1 MMSATSKVWWML
13 GALGLAVGSVW
24 ADPSILRNP
33 PSDCGDGPG
42 QTQCNQCDSANA
54 GPQPE
59 NVDVG
64 FPGGGI
70 SSRRPDMNVKA
81 GASSSTGGMG
91 ASSAPGGSSVENGC
105 VQVTIP
111 LGRASV
117 MSDSRGI
124 SLRIYTS
131 TASPALFTPEELR
144 VVMGYSFNA
153 LGSDRTSK
161 GVPAAVLFNQA
172 QGEPIR
178 FVFGEG
184 ESLGIPDP
192 GVHVELDERVQMVD
206 AEGWAT
212 AEDPVYYDL
221 YPGDGS
227 VWRFYATDITGRLG
241 ELVSYTDPRGRVI
254 TAADFGVE
262 ILRGSNGL
270 LRQVVTPSRLADIVM
285 EGETSYTVKLY
296 PLTASPAFGEGVY
309 VPPAGVSPIETLT
322 VARGEDDRHLNV
334 TVRKGTGDARLFRY
348 VYVGNDWTLT
358 RPSGVEEMKE
368 MMYGDDENA
377 MIGKTVKDAQGMVL
391 SMRKTY
397 LTEAPWGGYM
407 KHWTAEGIWEVTGA
421 ADVAHTNRW
430 DYVMNGPAKGKVS
443 KATAYTGKVTTFAY
457 DELARVIREAEGD
470 GTVEARVTTNSYA
483 PVAEGDRT
491 SLRDTRPRCVVV
503 TERDPESGE
512 QVEVARSYWAY
523 LPTQEIHERAATAG
537 AAYGAAGALR
547 TVKTWYAPDDAT
559 PTCAGRLK
567 SIRYEDGRLELYA
580 YALVEGE
587 IWKKTVTFL
596 HEEAPEPVSG
606 KTLRNNILYDRV
618 GNIIE
623 RNQEA
628 FIDGA
633 WHLIDRLLYVY
644 DSEGHVIR
652 ETDFA
657 GRVTTIVWG
666 GSCCGKTSMTLPNG
680 TRFTYA
686 YDDEGRLIAE
696 TKLDPI
702 PCTTHT
708 EYNALGRVVKTWKDG
723 LNPET
728 TGYDIFGQVVAQI
741 DVRGGITQTGYNFD
755 GRSVITTFPNGGDQ
769 IRKTDELWRLLET
782 FGTAVQP
789 QRVTYGPNWRKSAT
803 GARWQRTEQNLLG
816 QTVRQTR
823 SGANGSTLETS
834 MAYDNYGRIS
844 QISETGQPVHSYT
857 YNNVG
862 ERTTLTQTVGEEWRK
877 LQSEAEYLLREG
889 NVWRKQTAVLSCS
902 DADIAPLTQTVYTQL
917 SGLSVTNTFNQI
929 VVDIRGNETRTFG
942 NDTQRTTLL
951 PSCSNPQIERYAFGQ
966 LVETVDTACVT
977 NRFEYDALDRRVAA
991 IDGRNNRTVYTYD
1004 AKNNLVSVTDAV
1016 GAVTAYGYD
1025 VMGQTIAVTNALGNV
1040 TVYQYDLQGNKT
1052 YEGGATY
1059 PVRYTYDVFG
1069 NKTIMK
1075 TYRDEASYVYDT
1087 TIWGYDAASGVLLAK
1102 TYDDGKGQTYTYTD
1116 DGKLATRTNARGI
1129 VTTYTYDDW
1138 GQLLAID
1145 YADATPDIAYTYDAM
1160 GRQTSVTDAVGTTT
1174 FTYDAFGQLSSE
1186 QLSGLY
1192 SKTLTRHWDAFGRN
1206 VGYSVDNERKQ
1217 SIVYDSATGRISES
1231 DGFKW
1236 TYLPG
1241 TNLKSQLTYPNDAVV
1256 TWTYE
1261 PHRNLLTTVTNAT
1274 YSTYVYT
1281 NDLLGRR
1288 TSKNDEQYGYNVRD
1302 ELISADNVSYAYD
1315 DIGNRTT
1322 AEGKTYTANNLNQY
1336 IAIDDFAPQY
1346 DDDGNQTLIKTETG
1360 IWSVVYNAE
1369 NRPVRWQSGDTVITM
1384 AFDRMGRRVEM
1395 RTVKDG
1401 EETLQRFVY
1410 GNYLCIQQLRGAEN
1424 ALYHSYIWDP
1434 TEPIA
1439 TRPLIFRPA
1448 SGVLSYYFHDGNKN
1462 VSDLVDTQG
1471 NIVHYAYTPFG
1482 SSTTSASSENPF
1494 RFSSEVHDDTLA
1506 LVYYNYRHYNPQ
1518 NGRWITRDPLT
1529 SAITLKHEMSFCNN
1543 AGEGY
1548 VDVLGLWNAEDHE
1561 AITEAAFPNKK
1572 ANDPVIESLRLK
1584 SLDKYS
1590 TKCYNAFMEEFIKY
1604 NNDTDSLFGGLWNNA
1619 LHFNRT
1625 EEEDVSIAINAY
1637 RVALQDRKTKFKQ
1650 ALEGRNC
1657 TEALKH
1663 MGSLAHSYQD
1673 FYMHAASSNNEVG
1686 FLAWTKEYSG
1696 TPETPNTLQP
1706 SIWEFSNLFAS
1717 SSESINN
1724 GLHPLIGEPLN
1735 GSMTEERLREYNLRK
1750 EAAIIETVQSIS
1762 PLMSLFDKQ
1771 GCICEICVSKF

>member
-33 PSDCGDGPG
+33 PSECGDGPG

-59 NVDVG
+59 NVGVG
-64 FPGGGI
+64 FPGGGA
-70 SSRRPDMNVKA
+70 SSRGPDAKGQA
-81 GASSSTGGMG
+81 GTSSTGGMG

-212 AEDPVYYDL
+212 AEDPAYYDL

-227 VWRFYATDITGRLG
+227 VWRFYATDVTGRLG
-241 ELVSYTDPRGRVI
+241 DLVSYTDPRGRVI
-254 TAADFGVE
+254 TAAEFGVE

-368 MMYGDDENA
+368 MMYGDNENA

-421 ADVAHTNRW
+421 ADIARTNRW
-430 DYVMNGPAKGKVS
+430 EYVMSGPAKGKVS

-457 DELARVIREAEGD
+457 DGLARVIREAEGD
-470 GTVEARVTTNSYA
+470 GTVEARVTTTSYA

-537 AAYGAAGALR
+537 AAYGAVGALR

-559 PTCAGRLK
+559 PICAGRLK

-580 YALVEGE
+580 YTLVEGE

-628 FIDGA
+628 FIDGV

-644 DSEGHVIR
+644 DSEGHLLQ

-666 GSCCGKTSMTLPNG
+666 GNCCGKSSMTLPDG
-680 TRFTYA
+680 TRFTYT

-708 EYNALGRVVKTWKDG
+708 EYDALGRVVKTWKDG

-728 TGYDIFGQVVAQI
+728 VAYDVFGQVISQTDI
-741 DVRGGITQTGYNFD
+741 RGAITLTTYSLD
-755 GRSVITTFPNGGDQ
+755 GNTVITTSPNGGTQ
-769 IRKTDELWRLLET
+769 IRKTDVFGRTLEIS
-782 FGTAVQP
+782 GTAVLP
-789 QRVTYGPNWRKSAT
+789 QIFSYEPLWEHIAT
-803 GARWQRTEQNLLG
+803 GARWQKTEHNLLG
-816 QTVRQTR
+816 QPLCQVL
-823 SGANGSTLETS
+823 SGANGSTLEMLMT
-834 MAYDNYGRIS
+834 YDSYGRIS
-844 QISETGQPVHSYT
+844 QISVTDQPVQSYAYDVT
-857 YNNVG
+857 GEQIALTQAVG
-862 ERTTLTQTVGEEWRK
+862 EVWWKQ
-877 LQSEAEYLLREG
+877 QSDSVYLLREG
-889 NVWRKQTAVLSCS
+889 EAWQEQTAVQSCS

-917 SGLSVTNTFNQI
+917 SGLSVSNTFNQI

-942 NDTQRTTLL
+942 NDTQRITQV

-977 NRFEYDALDRRVAA
+977 NRFEYDALDRRIAS
-991 IDGRNNRTVYTYD
+991 IDGRNNRTVYAYD
-1004 AKNNLVSVTDAV
+1004 AKGNLVSATDAV

-1025 VMGQTIAVTNALGNV
+1025 VMGQTVAVTNALGNV
-1040 TVYQYDLQGNKT
+1040 ITYEYDLRGRKT

-1069 NKTIMK
+1069 NKTTMK
-1075 TYRDEASYVYDT
+1075 TYRNEASGVGDT
-1087 TIWGYDAASGVLLAK
+1087 TTWTYDEASGVLLAK
-1102 TYDDGKGQTYTYTD
+1102 TYADGKGLTYTYTNN
-1116 DGKLATRTNARGI
+1116 GRLATRTNARGI
-1129 VTTYTYDDW
+1129 VTTYAYDAW
-1138 GQLLAID
+1138 GQLLSVD
-1145 YADATPDIAYTYDAM
+1145 YADTTPDIAYTYDAM
-1160 GRQTSVTDAVGTTT
+1160 GRQTSATDAVGTTT
-1174 FTYDAFGQLSSE
+1174 FTYDAFGQRTVEQVSGLSS
-1186 QLSGLY
+1186 
-1192 SKTLTRHWDAFGRN
+1192 KALTRHYDTYGRN
-1206 VGYSVDNERKQ
+1206 VGYSVDGERKQ
-1217 SIVYDSATGRISES
+1217 SITYDSATGRIAES
-1231 DGFKW
+1231 DGFAW
-1236 TYLPG
+1236 DYLAG
-1241 TNLKSQLTYPNDAVV
+1241 SNLKSQLTYPNDAVV

-1261 PHRNLLTTVTNAT
+1261 PHRDLLTAVTNAT

-1302 ELISADNVSYAYD
+1302 ELVSADDVSYNYD

-1336 IAIDDFAPQY
+1336 TAIDDFVPQY

-1360 IWSVVYNAE
+1360 VWSVTYNAE
-1369 NRPVRWQSGDTVITM
+1369 NRPIRWQSGDTVIMM

-1410 GNYLCIQQLRGAEN
+1410 DNYLCIQQLRAPSN
-1424 ALYHSYIWDP
+1424 TLFHSYVWDP

-1439 TRPLIFRPA
+1439 TRPLIFRPVSDDVA
-1448 SGVLSYYFHDGNKN
+1448 YYFHDGNKN
-1462 VSDLVDTQG
+1462 VSDLVG
-1471 NIVHYAYTPFG
+1471 IHGSVAHYDYTPFG
-1482 SSTTSASSENPF
+1482 VPMASSPSENPY
-1494 RFSSEVHDDTLA
+1494 RFSSEYFNETLG
-1506 LVYYNYRHYNPQ
+1506 LTYYNYRHYQPN
-1518 NGRWITRDPLT
+1518 NGRWCSKDPIGELDGVNLFSFVSNSPFQFDWLGLLKKQIPFQDGERD
-1529 SAITLKHEMSFCNN
+1529 I
-1543 AGEGY
+1543 
-1548 VDVLGLWNAEDHE
+1548 VLGKIPMLPGSGIRHRVPNNCIAEVE
-1561 AITEAAFPNKK
+1561 YVTWG
-1572 ANDPVIESLRLK
+1572 
-1584 SLDKYS
+1584 
-1590 TKCYNAFMEEFIKY
+1590 KCICEDGEPTIDAGINVVETRFLSAT
-1604 NNDTDSLFGGLWNNA
+1604 NSGGGIG
-1619 LHFNRT
+1619 
-1625 EEEDVSIAINAY
+1625 VSIAPVGISIS
-1637 RVALQDRKTKFKQ
+1637 VAKNI
-1650 ALEGRNC
+1650 EGGGASAR
-1657 TEALKH
+1657 TTA
-1663 MGSLAHSYQD
+1663 MSDGSLEMTVRYPVKIVKASTVVLGFSFGGVSADGVISENATILATDEIVYTYRCAKED
-1673 FYMHAASSNNEVG
+1673 F
-1686 FLAWTKEYSG
+1686 K
-1696 TPETPNTLQP
+1696 
-1706 SIWEFSNLFAS
+1706 
-1717 SSESINN
+1717 
-1724 GLHPLIGEPLN
+1724 
-1735 GSMTEERLREYNLRK
+1735 
-1750 EAAIIETVQSIS
+1750 
-1762 PLMSLFDKQ
+1762 
-1771 GCICEICVSKF
+1771 

>member
-42 QTQCNQCDSANA
+42 QTQCNQCDSVNA

-59 NVDVG
+59 NVGVG
-64 FPGGGI
+64 FPGGRA
-70 SSRRPDMNVKA
+70 SSRGPDAKGQA
-81 GASSSTGGMG
+81 GTSSTGGMG

-212 AEDPVYYDL
+212 AEDPAYYDL

-227 VWRFYATDITGRLG
+227 VWRFYATDVTGRLG
-241 ELVSYTDPRGRVI
+241 DLVSYTDPRGRVI
-254 TAADFGVE
+254 TAAEFGVE

-285 EGETSYTVKLY
+285 EGETAYTVKVY

-334 TVRKGTGDARLFRY
+334 TVRKGTGDPRLFRY

-368 MMYGDDENA
+368 MMYGDNENA
-377 MIGKTVKDAQGMVL
+377 MIGKTVKDAQGRVL

-421 ADVAHTNRW
+421 ADVARTNRW
-430 DYVMNGPAKGKVS
+430 EYVMSGPAKGKVS

-457 DELARVIREAEGD
+457 DGLARVIREAEGD
-470 GTVEARVTTNSYA
+470 GTVEARVTTTSYA

-523 LPTQEIHERAATAG
+523 LPAQEIHERAATAG

-559 PTCAGRLK
+559 PYCAGRLK
-567 SIRYEDGRLELYA
+567 SIRHEDGRLELYA

-644 DSEGHVIR
+644 DSEGHLLQ

-666 GSCCGKTSMTLPNG
+666 GNCCGKSSMTLPDG
-680 TRFTYA
+680 TRFTYT

-696 TKLDPI
+696 TKLDPL
-702 PCTTHT
+702 PCTTHF
-708 EYNALGRVVKTWKDG
+708 EYDALGRAVKTWKDG

-728 TGYDIFGQVVAQI
+728 VAYDVFGQVISQTDI
-741 DVRGGITQTGYNFD
+741 RGTITLTAYSLD
-755 GRSVITTFPNGGDQ
+755 GNTVTTTFPNGGTQ
-769 IRKTDELWRLLET
+769 IHKTDVAGRLLELS
-782 FGTAVQP
+782 GTAVQP
-789 QRVTYGPNWRKSAT
+789 QVVTYGPNWSESAT
-803 GARWQRTEQNLLG
+803 GAYWQKTGQNLLG
-816 QTVRQTR
+816 QIVRQTR
-823 SGANGSTLETS
+823 PGANGSTLETS

-862 ERTTLTQTVGEEWRK
+862 GRTALTQTVGEEWRK
-877 LQSEAEYLLREG
+877 QQSEAEYLLRDGE
-889 NVWRKQTAVLSCS
+889 VWQKQTAVQSCS
-902 DADIAPLTQTVYTQL
+902 DTNIAPLTQTAYTQL
-917 SGLSVTNTFNQI
+917 SGLSVSNTFNQI

-942 NDTQRTTLL
+942 NDTQHITQV

-977 NRFEYDALDRRVAA
+977 NRFEYDALDRRIAS
-991 IDGRNNRTVYTYD
+991 IDGRNNRTVYAYD
-1004 AKNNLVSVTDAV
+1004 AKGNLVSATDAV
-1016 GAVTAYGYD
+1016 GAVTSYGYD
-1025 VMGQTIAVTNALGNV
+1025 VMGQTVAVTNALGNV
-1040 TVYQYDLQGNKT
+1040 ITYEYDLRGRKT

-1069 NKTIMK
+1069 NKTSMK
-1075 TYRDEASYVYDT
+1075 TYRNEASGVGDT
-1087 TIWGYDAASGVLLAK
+1087 TTWTYDEASGVLLAK
-1102 TYDDGKGQTYTYTD
+1102 TYADGKGLTYTYTN
-1116 DGKLATRTNARGI
+1116 DGRLATRTNARNI

-1145 YADATPDIAYTYDAM
+1145 YADTTPDIAYTYDAM
-1160 GRQTSVTDAVGTTT
+1160 GRQTSATDAVGTTT
-1174 FTYDAFGQLSSE
+1174 FTYDAVGQLTSE
-1186 QLSGLY
+1186 HVNGLY
-1192 SKTLTRHWDAFGRN
+1192 TKTLTRHYDTYGRN
-1206 VGYSVDNERKQ
+1206 VGYSVDGERKQ
-1217 SIVYDSATGRISES
+1217 SISYAPATGRIAES
-1231 DGFKW
+1231 DGFAW
-1236 TYLPG
+1236 DYLAG
-1241 TNLKSQLTYPNDAVV
+1241 SNLKSQLTYPNEAVV
-1256 TWTYE
+1256 TWSYE
-1261 PHRNLLTTVTNAT
+1261 PHRDLLTAVTNAT

-1288 TSKNDEQYGYNVRD
+1288 TSKNDEQYGYNVRN
-1302 ELISADNVSYAYD
+1302 ELISADEVSYAYD

-1336 IAIDDFAPQY
+1336 TAIDDFAPQY

-1360 IWSVVYNAE
+1360 IWSVLYNAE
-1369 NRPVRWQSGDTVITM
+1369 NRPIRWQSGDTVIMM

-1410 GNYLCIQQLRGAEN
+1410 DNYLCIQQLRAPSN
-1424 ALYHSYIWDP
+1424 TLFHSYVWDP

-1439 TRPLIFRPA
+1439 TRPLVFISSA
-1448 SGVLSYYFHDGNKN
+1448 GEIAYYFHDGNKN
-1462 VSDLVDTQG
+1462 VSDLVCLSG
-1471 NIVHYAYTPFG
+1471 AFVHYDYTPFG
-1482 SSTTSASSENPF
+1482 VPMASSPSENPY
-1494 RFSSEVHDDTLA
+1494 RFSSEYFNETLG
-1506 LVYYNYRHYNPQ
+1506 LTYYNYRHYQPN
-1518 NGRWITRDPLT
+1518 NGRWCSKDPIGELDGVNLFSFVSNSPFQFDWLGLLKKQIPFQDGERD
-1529 SAITLKHEMSFCNN
+1529 I
-1543 AGEGY
+1543 
-1548 VDVLGLWNAEDHE
+1548 VLGKIPMLPGSGIRHRVPNNCIAEVE
-1561 AITEAAFPNKK
+1561 YVTWG
-1572 ANDPVIESLRLK
+1572 
-1584 SLDKYS
+1584 
-1590 TKCYNAFMEEFIKY
+1590 KCICEDGEPTIDAGINVVETRFLSAT
-1604 NNDTDSLFGGLWNNA
+1604 NSRGGIG
-1619 LHFNRT
+1619 
-1625 EEEDVSIAINAY
+1625 VSIAPVGISIS
-1637 RVALQDRKTKFKQ
+1637 VAKNI
-1650 ALEGRNC
+1650 EGGGASAR
-1657 TEALKH
+1657 TTA
-1663 MGSLAHSYQD
+1663 MSDGSLEMTVRYPVKIVKASTVVLGFSFGGVSADGVISENATILATDEIVYTYRCAKED
-1673 FYMHAASSNNEVG
+1673 F
-1686 FLAWTKEYSG
+1686 K
-1696 TPETPNTLQP
+1696 
-1706 SIWEFSNLFAS
+1706 
-1717 SSESINN
+1717 
-1724 GLHPLIGEPLN
+1724 
-1735 GSMTEERLREYNLRK
+1735 
-1750 EAAIIETVQSIS
+1750 
-1762 PLMSLFDKQ
+1762 
-1771 GCICEICVSKF
+1771 